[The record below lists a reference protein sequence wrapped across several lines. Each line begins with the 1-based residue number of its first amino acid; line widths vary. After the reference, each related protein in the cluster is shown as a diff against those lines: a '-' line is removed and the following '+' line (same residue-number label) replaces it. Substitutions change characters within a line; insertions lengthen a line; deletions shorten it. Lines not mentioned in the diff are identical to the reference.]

1 MVNLYEVIGNTL
13 VLVIGYVVPFVLL
26 SFVVGW
32 YYGKRTIQFVLT
44 LVLSS
49 IAVIFATLVL
59 FNFEYLKEYTKHHEN
74 YTFETKQNYELVTSG
89 GNHPF
94 IHKDNGYTI
103 LMKADDHSEI
113 TEVDHVNP
121 KEIKFETTT
130 KKPYVT
136 KEVYTLNEPFYE
148 KYFSLIPFMK
158 LEEQKLEMYK
168 LYLNED
174 K

>member
-1 MVNLYEVIGNTL
+1 MMNLYTIIGSTL
-13 VLVIGYVVPFVLL
+13 ILGSFCAMPFILL
-26 SFVVGW
+26 ILIVGW
-32 YYGKRTIQFVLT
+32 YYGKRSIQNVLT
-44 LVLSS
+44 WILSCV
-49 IAVIFATLVL
+49 VITFALL
-59 FNFEYLKEYTKHHEN
+59 IIFQHKYLKEYTEHLEN

-89 GNHPF
+89 KNQPF
-94 IHKDNGYTI
+94 IHKDNGYTF
-103 LMKADDHSEI
+103 LMKTDDHSEI

-158 LEEQKLEMYK
+158 LEVQKLEMYK
-168 LYLNED
+168 IYLNEG